1 MPTINVSVYLTN
13 EENKTYV
20 NHREELN
27 HNARKYFK
35 KELKKL
41 E

>member
-1 MPTINVSVYLTN
+1 MPTVNVSVYLTN

-27 HNARKYFK
+27 EIARKAFK
-35 KELKKL
+35 KELKRRD
-41 E
+41 